1 MTRGSVLLIT
11 VDLNNKYK
19 KVLSEPN
26 SFECAIVRTQVLDR
40 KMRGISSGENSG
52 YAIDGYIS

>member
-1 MTRGSVLLIT
+1 MTNI
-11 VDLNNKYK
+11 K
-19 KVLSEPN
+19 KILSDPN

-52 YAIDGYIS
+52 YAIDGYISQKL